1 MSSDQRLRESLSA
14 VWDCEA
20 NELELHRV
28 LAEVHQDSELRDT
41 AHRYKLLGSVLK
53 QEAVSHVSID
63 LSASIRDAIA
73 EETPHGGIESGKRY
87 ARWIGGVGRV
97 AIAASVTVAVLFGM
111 QTYNYSVNSASSLDS
126 DIAQA
131 PAVIHQS
138 GVVQLTNRMGASSLP
153 AGFDEAVNVPTA
165 AKIEQAR
172 KYADAISQQRLK
184 TYMLQ
189 HAENSAL
196 GQYQGMLPFAR
207 LVNAESR

>member
-1 MSSDQRLRESLSA
+1 MSSDKRLKESLSA

-41 AHRYKLLGSVLK
+41 AHRYRLMSSYMK
-53 QEAVSHVSID
+53 QGEVSTSAVD
-63 LSASIRDAIA
+63 LSAAIRDAIA
-73 EETPHGGIESGKRY
+73 EESPHGSVQTTKSTGT
-87 ARWIGGVGRV
+87 WINGAGRV

-111 QTYNYSVNSASSLDS
+111 QTYNYSVNAVTGTDTG
-126 DIAQA
+126 IAQA
-131 PAVIHQS
+131 PAVIHQPS
-138 GVVQLTNRMGASSLP
+138 VIQTSNRLGASSLP
-153 AGFDEAVNVPTA
+153 AGYGESANAPTA
-165 AKIEQAR
+165 QRVERAQQH
-172 KYADAISQQRLK
+172 ADAISNQRLN

>member
-14 VWDCEA
+14 VWDSEA

-28 LAEVHQDSELRDT
+28 LAEVHQDSELRDL
-41 AHRYKLLGSVLK
+41 AHRYRLLGAVLK
-53 QEAVSHVSID
+53 QEKLSPSSID

-73 EETPHGGIESGKRY
+73 EEAPHGGRESSRRY
-87 ARWIGGVGRV
+87 GRWASRAGRV
-97 AIAASVTVAVLFGM
+97 AIAASVTVAVLFGV
-111 QTYNYSVNSASSLDS
+111 QTYNYSLNSGSVMESGL
-126 DIAQA
+126 AQA
-131 PAVIHQS
+131 PQVIQQP
-138 GVVQLTNRMGASSLP
+138 GVIQAIDRMGASTLEAGYGESAASLS
-153 AGFDEAVNVPTA
+153 AERV
-165 AKIEQAR
+165 EQAR
-172 KYADAISQQRLK
+172 QYAEAISQQRLR